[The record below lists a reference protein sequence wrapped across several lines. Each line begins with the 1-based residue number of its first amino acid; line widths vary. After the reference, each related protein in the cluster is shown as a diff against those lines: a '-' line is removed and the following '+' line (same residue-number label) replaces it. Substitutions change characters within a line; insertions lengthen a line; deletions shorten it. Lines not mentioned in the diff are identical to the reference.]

1 MKKLR
6 ILLADDHVVMRTG
19 LRALLERQPNL
30 EVVGESENGRETIEL
45 VTSLKPDVVVMDVGM
60 PVLNG
65 IEATKTIVTQHP
77 TTAVVILS
85 MHVDES
91 YIMRALKAGAR
102 GYLLKDS
109 APADLINAIQAVS
122 QNKSFFSP
130 KVSRILAEDYVRVL
144 KQKGTVDSYDLLT
157 SRTVICKGDNGKWQP
172 NYSNVLGSFAGGA
185 IANLY
190 YPANDRHGA
199 SSVASAALIRI
210 GEQALANVLQQFVFP
225 KFTPHRSM
233 RIHAQP

>member
-6 ILLADDHVVMRTG
+6 ILLADDHIVMRTG

-30 EVVGESENGRETIEL
+30 EVVGESENGREAIDL
-45 VTSLKPDVVVMDVGM
+45 VSSLRPDVVVMDVGM

-77 TTAVVILS
+77 TVAVVILS
-85 MHVDES
+85 MYVDES

-109 APADLINAIQAVS
+109 APADLIGAIQAVS

-144 KQKGTVDSYDLLT
+144 KQKGAVDSYDLLT
-157 SRTVICKGDNGKWQP
+157 SREREILQLIAEGK
-172 NYSNVLGSFAGGA
+172 
-185 IANLY
+185 ANKE
-190 YPANDRHGA
+190 
-199 SSVASAALIRI
+199 VAAALNISPYTV
-210 GEQALANVLQQFVFP
+210 E
-225 KFTPHRSM
+225 THRSHILEKLNLHNPAELILYAV
-233 RIHAQP
+233 RKGLIS

>member
-6 ILLADDHVVMRTG
+6 ILLADDHVGMRTG

-30 EVVGESENGRETIEL
+30 EVVGESENGRETIDL
-45 VTSLKPDVVVMDVGM
+45 AASLKPDVVVMDVGM

-65 IEATKTIVTQHP
+65 IEATKTIVTEHP
-77 TTAVVILS
+77 NIAVVILS

-91 YIMRALKAGAR
+91 YVMRALKAGAR

-109 APADLINAIQAVS
+109 APADLLSAVQAVS

-144 KQKGTVDSYDLLT
+144 KQKGAVDSYDLLT
-157 SRTVICKGDNGKWQP
+157 SREREILQLLAEGK
-172 NYSNVLGSFAGGA
+172 
-185 IANLY
+185 ANKE
-190 YPANDRHGA
+190 
-199 SSVASAALIRI
+199 VAAALNISPYTV
-210 GEQALANVLQQFVFP
+210 E
-225 KFTPHRSM
+225 THRSHILEKLNLHNPAELILYAV
-233 RIHAQP
+233 RKGIIS